1 MLYATDVKGGDAKC
15 TLIFHLSPGC
25 AGSYQTRTNGHK
37 LVRGFFTYMRL
48 SIKQYVTLVSLAA
61 LASAFALYLR
71 DPSFSG
77 DFLRAA
83 MTFGLISS
91 LAQALRYRTGSES
104 SGSLS
109 FIPILAS
116 AAIAP
121 HWISVVAVTL
131 ASLTA
136 QLLARKTPLKTL
148 FNSAQNAL
156 SVALG
161 IIAYLTIGGQP
172 LRHIS
177 ESGSLSLFA
186 LFLIFFVVNS
196 ICVSIAVGIAG
207 GRNPGP
213 IWKEM
218 TLGALPYDFLSLPVI
233 LFFVWIYTQY
243 DVVGAFVLAVPL
255 LGLRQLYKVNWQLE
269 QTNRELLELMVAA
282 IEARDPY
289 TSGHSRRVA
298 EKTRIIARAVG
309 LRDKETERIVAAALL
324 HDVGKIHEVFG
335 PILSKPGRLTPE
347 EQVIMRTHPVKSA
360 ELAGT
365 VTQLRDVVP
374 LIRHH
379 HENWDGSGYPDGLKG
394 DGIPLGSRIIM
405 FADTIDAMTTD
416 RPYRAALD
424 ATSVRK
430 ELLRFRGT
438 QFDPQICDALLR
450 SPEYSKLFAP
460 NGSPIEEWV
469 ERTPERGSVLRAAVS

>member
-1 MLYATDVKGGDAKC
+1 
-15 TLIFHLSPGC
+15 
-25 AGSYQTRTNGHK
+25 
-37 LVRGFFTYMRL
+37 MRL
-48 SIKQYVTLVSLAA
+48 GIKQYVTVVSLAS
-61 LASAFALYLR
+61 LASAIALYLR

-83 MTFGLISS
+83 MTFGLISA

-121 HWISVVAVTL
+121 HWISVAGVAL
-131 ASLTA
+131 ASLVA

-172 LRHIS
+172 LRNIG

-186 LFLIFFVVNS
+186 LFLVFFVVNS
-196 ICVSIAVGIAG
+196 ICVSIAIGIAG
-207 GRNPGP
+207 GRNPGA
-213 IWKEM
+213 IWKEI

-298 EKTRIIARAVG
+298 EKTRVIARAVG
-309 LRDKETERIVAAALL
+309 LREKEIERIVAAALL

-394 DGIPLGSRIIM
+394 EGIPLGSRIIM

-450 SPEYSKLFAP
+450 SQEYSKLFAP
-460 NGSPIEEWV
+460 IGSPVEEWV

>member
-1 MLYATDVKGGDAKC
+1 M
-15 TLIFHLSPGC
+15 
-25 AGSYQTRTNGHK
+25 QQ
-37 LVRGFFTYMRL
+37 RL
-48 SIKQYVTLVSLAA
+48 SRYVGLVLVAA
-61 LASAFALYLR
+61 VGSVTVLYLR
-71 DPSFSG
+71 DPSLNPVFAQ
-77 DFLRAA
+77 AA
-83 MTFGLISS
+83 ITFGLISV
-91 LAQALRYRTGSES
+91 LANLLSHKTSGDAT
-104 SGSLS
+104 GSLS

-121 HWISVVAVTL
+121 HWLTAILVSSSAL
-131 ASLTA
+131 AA
-136 QLLARKTPLKTL
+136 QLLARKGLLKTV
-148 FNSAQNAL
+148 FNVAQEGFAISL
-156 SVALG
+156 GILAYVAL
-161 IIAYLTIGGQP
+161 GGQP
-172 LRHIS
+172 LHHIG

-186 LFLIFFVVNS
+186 LFLVFFITNS
-196 ICVSIAVGIAG
+196 VCVSGVIAIVSAK
-207 GRNPGP
+207 NPWI
-213 IWKEM
+213 IWREN
-218 TLGALPYDFLSLPVI
+218 TLSALPYDFLSLPVI

-243 DVVGAFVLAVPL
+243 GVVGAFVLAVPL
-255 LGLRQLYKVNWQLE
+255 LGLRQIYKVNWQLE
-269 QTNRELLELMVAA
+269 RTNRELLELMVAA

-298 EKTRIIARAVG
+298 EKARIISRAFG
-309 LRDKETERIVAAALL
+309 IREKEIERIVAAALL

-347 EQVIMRTHPVKSA
+347 EQVVMRTHPIKSA

-379 HENWDGSGYPDGLKG
+379 HENWDGTGYPDGLKG
-394 DGIPLGSRIIM
+394 DEIPLGSRIIM

-450 SPEYSKLFAP
+450 SPEYSKLFA
-460 NGSPIEEWV
+460 SPAMTIEEWP
-469 ERTPERGSVLRAAVS
+469 EKTPERGSVLRTAVG

>member
-1 MLYATDVKGGDAKC
+1 MGVTGTGVC
-15 TLIFHLSPGC
+15 S
-25 AGSYQTRTNGHK
+25 SMK
-37 LVRGFFTYMRL
+37 LG
-48 SIKQYVTLVSLAA
+48 IKQYVALVTLAA
-61 LASAFALYLR
+61 IGSGVALFFR
-71 DPSFSG
+71 DPTASG
-77 DFLRAA
+77 DFVRAVL
-83 MTFGLISS
+83 TFGLIST

-104 SGSLS
+104 TGSLS

-116 AAIAP
+116 AALAP
-121 HWISVVAVTL
+121 NWLTVVAVAL
-131 ASLTA
+131 ASLAA
-136 QLLARKTPLKTL
+136 QLLSGKQILKIV

-156 SVALG
+156 SIALG
-161 IIAYLTIGGQP
+161 IIAYLTLGGLP
-172 LRHIS
+172 LRHIE
-177 ESGSLSLFA
+177 ESGSLSLFG
-186 LFLIFFVVNS
+186 LFLVFFLTNS
-196 ICVSIAVGIAG
+196 VCVSIAIGIVS
-207 GRNPGP
+207 GRSSWSR
-213 IWKEM
+213 WKET

-243 DVVGAFVLAVPL
+243 DIVGAFVLAVPL

-298 EKTRIIARAVG
+298 EKTRVIARAVG
-309 LRDKETERIVAAALL
+309 LRDKEIERIVAAALL

-379 HENWDGSGYPDGLKG
+379 HENWDGTGYPDGLKEG
-394 DGIPLGSRIIM
+394 DIPLGSRIIM

-460 NGSPIEEWV
+460 VNATVEEWAH
-469 ERTPERGSVLRAAVS
+469 RTPDRGTVLRAVVSG

>member
-1 MLYATDVKGGDAKC
+1 MSRIV
-15 TLIFHLSPGC
+15 
-25 AGSYQTRTNGHK
+25 
-37 LVRGFFTYMRL
+37 
-48 SIKQYVTLVSLAA
+48 QYVTLVCVGAVGAGAA
-61 LASAFALYLR
+61 LFLQDSSFS
-71 DPSFSG
+71 PSFA
-77 DFLRAA
+77 RAA
-83 MTFGLISS
+83 ASFGLISI
-91 LAQALRYRTGSES
+91 LAHLLSHKIAQQT

-109 FIPILAS
+109 FIPVLAS

-121 HWISVVAVTL
+121 HWLTMAAVAIAAFVQQMVVKKGA
-131 ASLTA
+131 
-136 QLLARKTPLKTL
+136 LKTL
-148 FNSAQNAL
+148 FNTAQQAFAVGL
-156 SVALG
+156 AIL
-161 IIAYLTIGGQP
+161 AYRAMGGQA
-172 LRHIS
+172 LTSIS
-177 ESGSLSLFA
+177 QSGSISLFA
-186 LFLIFFVVNS
+186 LFLVFFLANS
-196 ICVSIAVGIAG
+196 VFFSGAIGIVD
-207 GRNPGP
+207 RENVWK
-213 IWKEM
+213 IWRQN

-233 LFFVWIYTQY
+233 LFFVWIYIEYGVT
-243 DVVGAFVLAVPL
+243 GAFILAVPL

-269 QTNRELLELMVAA
+269 ETNRELLELMVAA

-298 EKTRIIARAVG
+298 EKARTIAKAVG
-309 LRDKETERIVAAALL
+309 LRNKEIERVVAAALL

-335 PILSKPGRLTPE
+335 PILSKPGRLTAE

-379 HENWDGSGYPDGLKG
+379 HENWDGTGYPDGLKG

-424 ATSVRK
+424 AVSVRK

-438 QFDPQICDALLR
+438 QFDPFICDELLR
-450 SPEYSKLFAP
+450 SAAYAELFAP
-460 NGSPIEEWV
+460 AEKGDTAWED
-469 ERTPERGSVLRAAVS
+469 RTPERGSVLRIVGS

>member
-1 MLYATDVKGGDAKC
+1 MSSG
-15 TLIFHLSPGC
+15 
-25 AGSYQTRTNGHK
+25 
-37 LVRGFFTYMRL
+37 
-48 SIKQYVTLVSLAA
+48 IKQYVTLITLAA
-61 LASAFALYLR
+61 IAAGGALYMR
-71 DPSFSG
+71 DPTLPV
-77 DFLRAA
+77 DFVRAA
-83 MTFGLISS
+83 VTFGMISA
-91 LAQALRYRTGSES
+91 LAQVLRYRTGSGG

-109 FIPILAS
+109 FIPVLAS

-121 HWISVVAVTL
+121 HWISVVSVAL
-131 ASLTA
+131 ASLVA
-136 QLLARKTPLKTL
+136 QLLARKTFVRTV
-148 FNSAQNAL
+148 FNSAQSAL
-156 SVALG
+156 SLAIAIVAYQSL
-161 IIAYLTIGGQP
+161 GGQP
-172 LRHIS
+172 LHHIG

-186 LFLIFFVVNS
+186 LFLVFFSINS
-196 ICVSIAVGIAG
+196 ICVSGALGIVN
-207 GRNPGP
+207 GRNSWE
-213 IWKEM
+213 IWREN
-218 TLGALPYDFLSLPVI
+218 TLGSLPYDFLSLPVI

-243 DVVGAFVLAVPL
+243 DVVGAFVLAVPM
-255 LGLRQLYKVNWQLE
+255 LGLRQLYSVNWQLE

-298 EKTRIIARAVG
+298 EKARIISRAVG
-309 LRDKETERIVAAALL
+309 LRDKEVERIVAAALL

-379 HENWDGSGYPDGLKG
+379 HENWDGTGYPDGLKG

-430 ELLRFRGT
+430 ELLRFRGS
-438 QFDPQICDALLR
+438 QFDPQICDTLLR
-450 SPEYSKLFAP
+450 SSEYSKLFAP
-460 NGSPIEEWV
+460 PTGAAEEWP
-469 ERTPERGSVLRAAVS
+469 EKTPERGSVLRAAVG

>member
-1 MLYATDVKGGDAKC
+1 MQRQ
-15 TLIFHLSPGC
+15 IS
-25 AGSYQTRTNGHK
+25 R
-37 LVRGFFTYMRL
+37 
-48 SIKQYVTLVSLAA
+48 YVAVVFVAA
-61 LASAFALYLR
+61 VGTVAALYLR
-71 DPSFSG
+71 DPAFNPGFAQAALTFGMISVLANVLSHKTSG
-77 DFLRAA
+77 DA
-83 MTFGLISS
+83 
-91 LAQALRYRTGSES
+91 

-109 FIPILAS
+109 FIPVLAS

-121 HWISVVAVTL
+121 HWLTALVVAGAAL
-131 ASLTA
+131 AA
-136 QLLARKTPLKTL
+136 QVLARKGPLKSV
-148 FNSAQNAL
+148 FNVAQEGFAISL
-156 SVALG
+156 AILAYRLLG
-161 IIAYLTIGGQP
+161 GLPLHRIG
-172 LRHIS
+172 

-186 LFLIFFVVNS
+186 LFLVFFITNS
-196 ICVSIAVGIAG
+196 VCVSGALGIVNA
-207 GRNPGP
+207 RNPWT
-213 IWKEM
+213 IWREN
-218 TLGALPYDFLSLPVI
+218 TLSALPYDFLSLPVI

-243 DVVGAFVLAVPL
+243 GVVGAFVLAVPL
-255 LGLRQLYKVNWQLE
+255 LGLRQIYKVNWQLE
-269 QTNRELLELMVAA
+269 RTNRELLELMVAA

-298 EKTRIIARAVG
+298 EKARIISRAVG
-309 LRDKETERIVAAALL
+309 LREKEIERIVAAALL

-347 EQVIMRTHPVKSA
+347 EQVIMRTHPIKSA

-379 HENWDGSGYPDGLKG
+379 HENWDGTGYPDGLREE
-394 DGIPLGSRIIM
+394 GIPLGSRIIM

-430 ELLRFRGT
+430 ELLRFRGS

-460 NGSPIEEWV
+460 ANATVEEWAH
-469 ERTPERGSVLRAAVS
+469 RTPERGSVLRAAVSG

>member
-1 MLYATDVKGGDAKC
+1 
-15 TLIFHLSPGC
+15 
-25 AGSYQTRTNGHK
+25 
-37 LVRGFFTYMRL
+37 MR
-48 SIKQYVTLVSLAA
+48 SRINQYVGLVTLAA
-61 LASAFALYLR
+61 IGSGIALFLR
-71 DPSFSG
+71 DPSFPA
-77 DFLRAA
+77 DFARAA
-83 MTFGLISS
+83 ITFGLIST
-91 LAQALRYRTGSES
+91 LAQALRYRTGNEA

-109 FIPILAS
+109 FIPVLAS

-121 HWISVVAVTL
+121 HWISVVAIAI
-131 ASLTA
+131 ASLAA
-136 QLLARKTPLKTL
+136 QLLARKPILKII

-156 SVALG
+156 SVALA
-161 IIAYLTIGGQP
+161 IVAYLTFGGQP

-177 ESGSLSLFA
+177 QSSSLSLFA
-186 LFLIFFVVNS
+186 LFLVFFLTNS
-196 ICVSIAVGIAG
+196 ICVSGAIGIASG
-207 GRNPGP
+207 KNSWP
-213 IWKEM
+213 IWKEN

-243 DVVGAFVLAVPL
+243 DVVGAFVLAVPM

-269 QTNRELLELMVAA
+269 ETNRELLELMVAA

-298 EKTRIIARAVG
+298 EKARIISRAVG
-309 LRDKETERIVAAALL
+309 LREKEIERVVAAALL

-379 HENWDGSGYPDGLKG
+379 HENWDGTGYPDGLKG

-430 ELLRFRGT
+430 ELVRFRGT

-450 SPEYSKLFAP
+450 SSDYSKLFAP
-460 NGSPIEEWV
+460 ASSAAEEWSH
-469 ERTPERGSVLRAAVS
+469 RTPERGSVLRAAVS